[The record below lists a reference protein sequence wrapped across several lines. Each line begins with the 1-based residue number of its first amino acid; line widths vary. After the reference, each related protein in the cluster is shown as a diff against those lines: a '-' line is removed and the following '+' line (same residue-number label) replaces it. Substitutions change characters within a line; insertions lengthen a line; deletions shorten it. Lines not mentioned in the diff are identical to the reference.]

1 MADWRESDWRER
13 PGWTRDADRD
23 RPGARYAGEQV
34 ARRPVRRDFDDPGYE
49 GERAAREG
57 FGDSRHWGGYGS
69 DRTDRGLAARAG
81 DEVRSWFGDPD
92 AERRRRIDEMDA
104 WGVPGPYRGIG
115 PRGWSRSDERIK
127 DDVCERLW
135 AHGAI
140 DARDIEVAVVGAEVT
155 LQGTVG
161 SRREKRLAEE
171 LVDHVSGVRDVHNR
185 LSVRRG
191 ELDHADG
198 GNPSAVA

>member
-13 PGWTRDADRD
+13 PGWE
-23 RPGARYAGEQV
+23 RPGAPYAGENV

-57 FGDSRHWGGYGS
+57 FGHSRHWGGYGS
-69 DRTDRGLAARAG
+69 DRTDRGLAERAG
-81 DEVRSWFGDPD
+81 DEIRSWFGDRD
-92 AERRRRIDEMDA
+92 AERRRRMDSDDA
-104 WGVPGPYRGIG
+104 WRVPGPYTGVG
-115 PRGWSRSDERIK
+115 PRGWTRSDERIK

-135 AHGAI
+135 AHGAV
-140 DARDIEVAVVGAEVT
+140 DARDVDVAVTGGEVT

-171 LVDHVSGVRDVHNR
+171 LVERVGGVRDVHNR

-191 ELDHADG
+191 ELDHSDG
-198 GNPSAVA
+198 GIPRAVA